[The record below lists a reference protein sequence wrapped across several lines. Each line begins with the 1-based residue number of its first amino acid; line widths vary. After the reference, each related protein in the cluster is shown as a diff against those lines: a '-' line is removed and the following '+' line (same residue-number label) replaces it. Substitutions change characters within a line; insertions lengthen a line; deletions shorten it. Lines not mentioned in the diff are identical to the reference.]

1 MDLTSLA
8 TEANNST
15 AEIQAPD
22 TFLQEAET
30 YMTYKVAKYI
40 NKYWLPIVI
49 PLGLVGNTLSFLVM
63 IRPHNRSISTCIYM
77 AAISINDNAMMCIEV
92 HAWFVS
98 AFDIHGWYLWECKTA
113 AYLVFFSLQ
122 CTTYLILSMTIDK
135 YIAIKWPHKAATYST
150 PGRAKMTILTI
161 ITFVAL
167 YNFPQFFITTLIEGN
182 CYAYSAKGILT
193 KVFSWS
199 TFVLNGVI
207 PFTLLIHIN
216 YVIVKTVRKSR
227 KMFTVNVRTAGVET
241 RQKTMK
247 GVENQLTTMLLL
259 ITTLFLILL
268 LPTYIRFI
276 YASFVSSDTPSKFA
290 TSLLIFEI
298 SWKLFATNSSINFF
312 LYCVSGT
319 KFRNDLK
326 EMVSGMGKTTSSF
339 VHSSADT
346 NRPSLST
353 IL

>member
-1 MDLTSLA
+1 MDLTLITTG
-8 TEANNST
+8 TESST
-15 AEIQAPD
+15 AETYTED
-22 TFLQEAET
+22 TFLIEVKT

-40 NKYWLPIVI
+40 NKYWLPILI
-49 PLGLVGNTLSFLVM
+49 PFGLVGNTLTFLVM
-63 IRPHNRSISTCIYM
+63 MRPNNRNISTCIYM
-77 AAISINDNAMMCIEV
+77 AAISMNDNAMMFIEI

-98 AFDIHGWYLWECKTA
+98 AFDIHGWYLWECKIA
-113 AYLVFFSLQ
+113 AYLVFSSLQ
-122 CTTYLILSMTIDK
+122 CATYLILAMTVDK

-150 PGRAKMTILTI
+150 PSRAKIIILTI
-161 ITFVAL
+161 VTFVAL
-167 YNFPQFFITTLIEGN
+167 YNFPQFFITMLIKGN
-182 CYAYSAKGILT
+182 CYAYSAEGILT

-216 YVIVKTVRKSR
+216 YVIVKTVRNSR
-227 KMFTVNVRTAGVET
+227 KMFTRNVGTEAVDR

-247 GVENQLTTMLLL
+247 SAENQLTTMLLL

-268 LPTYIRFI
+268 LPTYMRFI
-276 YASFVSSDTPSKFA
+276 YASFVTSDTPSKFA
-290 TSLLIFEI
+290 YSLLIFEI
-298 SWKLFATNSSINFF
+298 SWKLFATNSGINFF

-326 EMVSGMGKTTSSF
+326 EIVCCKGKTTSSL
-339 VHSSADT
+339 VLSSTDT
-346 NRPSLST
+346 NRSIST